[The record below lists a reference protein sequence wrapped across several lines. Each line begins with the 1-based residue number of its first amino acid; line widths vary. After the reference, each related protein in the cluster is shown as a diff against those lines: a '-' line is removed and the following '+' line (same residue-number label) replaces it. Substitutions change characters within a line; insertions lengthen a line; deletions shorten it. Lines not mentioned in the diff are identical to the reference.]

1 MIKTRTIPKKCKN
14 FLAGAFLATGL
25 FGNTL
30 NAQTVSGAVEVMS
43 ADKNMTLDTKLS
55 LDVNKKVNIFA
66 RNRTTFD
73 YELGEKKPFTLVD
86 VSYNWKN
93 GLGILSET
101 QFVDNGNPDQRFGL
115 QYFKKMD
122 NLSLYLEG
130 TMGKVPR
137 ANGEILAKVRYARPL
152 NAQLEGIMQLETIT
166 DFNVRGVTFAT
177 QRCRLGLGVG
187 KHLEFGIASDIT
199 EVPLQKK
206 INASYT
212 LGG

>member
-137 ANGEILAKVRYARPL
+137 ANGEILAKVR
-152 NAQLEGIMQLETIT
+152 
-166 DFNVRGVTFAT
+166 
-177 QRCRLGLGVG
+177 
-187 KHLEFGIASDIT
+187 
-199 EVPLQKK
+199 
-206 INASYT
+206 
-212 LGG
+212 